1 MIYMVEM
8 DFRDPAHEHDWHTWY
23 LAHTAQLVRNVP
35 GFTATQRFR
44 ALTPTPSP
52 WLAMHEVTGPE
63 VFESKEY
70 KANGGPAS
78 TGEWKD
84 RHSNWY
90 RNLFSGDK
98 FNQTPDVA
106 FDQHLAIAESGAKL
120 PDAIAQ
126 MMYWGA
132 SVGLDKTIEKRGYLL
147 LGPRATPR
155 LTATMFG
162 IDGLR
167 IFKPITPRI
176 AK

>member
-8 DFRDPAHEHDWHTWY
+8 EFRDAGREHDWHTWY
-23 LAHTAQLVRNVP
+23 LAHTTQLVRNVP

-44 ALTPTPSP
+44 CLTETQSP
-52 WLAMHEVTGPE
+52 WLAMHEVAGPH

-90 RNLFSGDK
+90 RNLFDGVT
-98 FNQTPDVA
+98 NTPDVA
-106 FDQHLAIAESGAKL
+106 LDHHLLMVEG
-120 PDAIAQ
+120 DAQPIPAFN
-126 MMYWGA
+126 GVLTHLTSA
-132 SVGLDKTIEKRGYLL
+132 GLDKTVARRSIAVLPPGKLVAQL
-147 LGPRATPR
+147 
-155 LTATMFG
+155 FG
-162 IDGLR
+162 RPNVR

-176 AK
+176 SA